1 MKRSRVAGVRVTLGL
16 LIGGGFALRGPAG
29 ATSVQAASNVAPAQ
43 RLDVF
48 YPPPILVRAGESVR
62 LRVDVV
68 CATARGRSCPSDV
81 VLAART
87 GSGRWQRAEVAA
99 VNGLEFD
106 LSGPAGRAGD
116 GGAVDFFLGA
126 AAGSRSEQLGSA
138 VRPLHFYVTEN
149 LPVVRF
155 SALPFG
161 RTRGGV
167 AMLSL
172 PWGTGP
178 GRPGLLPGKEAEALG
193 PRSFD
198 LDPRGRIHLLD

>member
-62 LRVDVV
+62 LPVDVV

-87 GSGRWQRAEVAA
+87 GSGRWQRAGGAA

-106 LSGPAGRAGD
+106 LSGPAGRAGG
-116 GGAVDFFLGA
+116 GGAGGVFLGA
-126 AAGSRSEQLGSA
+126 AR
-138 VRPLHFYVTEN
+138 
-149 LPVVRF
+149 
-155 SALPFG
+155 G
-161 RTRGGV
+161 RRRGQV
-167 AMLSL
+167 
-172 PWGTGP
+172 GP
-178 GRPGLLPGKEAEALG
+178 GGG
-193 PRSFD
+193 P
-198 LDPRGRIHLLD
+198 